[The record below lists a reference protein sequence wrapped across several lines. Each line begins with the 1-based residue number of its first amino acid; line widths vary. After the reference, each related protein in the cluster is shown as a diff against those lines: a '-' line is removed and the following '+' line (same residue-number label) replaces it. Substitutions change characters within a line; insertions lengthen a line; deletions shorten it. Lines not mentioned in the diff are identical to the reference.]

1 MQLSRYLDLYL
12 TETQEHLRG
21 LDRSLLR
28 LEESGDAAALEEAFR
43 SVHTIKGMS
52 ASMGFGAVAD
62 LAHELEDR
70 LDGVRQGRT
79 RVDRDLIDALLEGAD
94 RLGRGVDAAVATQ
107 QGGAEPEADE
117 AVPESDAR
125 GAPAAAAPP
134 RRRRVADAPDGSKL
148 IVRVHFHR
156 DAPLIAARATL
167 AIRNADGVAPVLAT
181 DPKEPGDAFDGELT
195 LFVGGEPQQEQLGA
209 AIRAAGEVASVNFE
223 ELTEE
228 KIADAR
234 ARAAAAKLGAAGV
247 PGAVEHAE
255 RRGRFLRVELRN
267 LDHLADGIAELAI
280 VQRGIMAAI
289 AEEGAEDRLDELHAR
304 ASHLVQELQT
314 GILAVRMVP
323 VREMFDRFP
332 RVVRDTARRMERLV
346 DFRIE
351 GHGIELDRTIL
362 DEIADPLVHL
372 LRNAIGH
379 GIEPPAERVAA
390 GKPEQG
396 TLTLIAARERSRV
409 LIRVIDDGRGVDRK
423 AVRLRGIE
431 MGLLPPDA
439 PAELDD
445 RELLRVLSAPGL
457 TTAESVTAVSGRG
470 VGLDVVAERVRAL
483 GGSLDLRSTAG
494 SGSTFDIRL
503 PLTLTIAQ
511 ALRVQVGDE
520 DYVIPLTHV
529 AEAVAIRSGMSE
541 RAGGSEVLRLREE
554 VMPLLRLDARLGM
567 RVNDASAA
575 AVVIEVGERRTGLVV
590 DRLVGREQIVIKEFD
605 TAKGTLPIFSGAT
618 LLADG
623 TPALVLDPVSV
634 TQGGFVHG

>member
-12 TETQEHLRG
+12 AETQEHLRG

-70 LDGVRQGRT
+70 LDGVRQGRA
-79 RVDRDLIDALLEGAD
+79 RVDPALIDALLEGAD
-94 RLGRGVDAAVATQ
+94 RLGRGVDAAVATH
-107 QGGAEPEADE
+107 QGGVEADE
-117 AVPESDAR
+117 AEAVPASDAR
-125 GAPAAAAPP
+125 VTPAAAPPP

-209 AIRAAGEVASVNFE
+209 AIRAAGEVASVDFE
-223 ELTEE
+223 ELSEE

-280 VQRGIMAAI
+280 VQRGIMVATT
-289 AEEGAEDRLDELHAR
+289 ETGAEDRLDELHAR

-379 GIEPPAERVAA
+379 GIEPPAERLAA
-390 GKPEQG
+390 GKPERG
-396 TLTLIAARERSRV
+396 TLTLIAERERSRV

-431 MGLLPPDA
+431 MGLLPADA

-483 GGSLDLRSTAG
+483 GGSLDLRSTPR
-494 SGSTFDIRL
+494 GSTFDIRL

-529 AEAVAIRSGMSE
+529 AEAVALRPGMSE
-541 RAGGSEVLRLREE
+541 QAGGSEVLRLREE

-567 RVNDASAA
+567 SVNDASAA

>member
-28 LEESGDAAALEEAFR
+28 LEQSSDPAALEEAFR

-52 ASMGFGAVAD
+52 ASMGFAAVAD

-70 LDGVRQGRT
+70 LDAVRQGSAQ
-79 RVDRDLIDALLEGAD
+79 VDQELIDVLLEGAD
-94 RLGRGVDAAVATQ
+94 RLGRGVDVAVASHH
-107 QGGAEPEADE
+107 GDAEDT
-117 AVPESDAR
+117 AVVPVEDAR
-125 GAPAAAAPP
+125 TAPATQAPQ
-134 RRRRVADAPDGSKL
+134 RRRRVADAPDGARL
-148 IVRVHFHR
+148 IVRVHFQR

-167 AIRNADGVAPVLAT
+167 GIRNANGIAPVLAT

-195 LFVGGEPQQEQLGA
+195 LFVGGEPKQDELAA
-209 AIRAAGEVASVNFE
+209 AIRSAGEVVSVDFE
-223 ELTEE
+223 ELTPE

-234 ARAAAAKLGAAGV
+234 ARAAAAKAGKAGV
-247 PGAVEHAE
+247 PGAVEHGE

-280 VQRGIMAAI
+280 VQRGILMATA
-289 AEEGAEDRLDELHAR
+289 AGELDRLTDLNAR
-304 ASHLVQELQT
+304 AAHLVQELQT

-372 LRNAIGH
+372 LRNAVGH
-379 GIEPPAERVAA
+379 GIEPPAERIAA
-390 GKPEQG
+390 GKSQRG
-396 TLTLIAARERSRV
+396 TLTLIAERERSRV
-409 LIRVIDDGRGVDRK
+409 LIRVIDDGRGVDR
-423 AVRLRGIE
+423 AVVRRKGIE
-431 MGLLPPDA
+431 MGLLPPDS

-445 RELLRVLSAPGL
+445 RELLRVMSAPGL
-457 TTAESVTAVSGRG
+457 STAESVTDVSGRG

-483 GGSLDLRSTAG
+483 GGSLDLRTRPG
-494 SGSTFDIRL
+494 HGTTFDIRL
-503 PLTLTIAQ
+503 PITLTIAQ
-511 ALRVQVGDE
+511 ALRVQVGGE
-520 DYVIPLTHV
+520 NYVIPLTHV
-529 AEAVAIRSGMSE
+529 AEAVQIRPGMSE
-541 RAGGSEVLRLREE
+541 RAAGVEMLRLRDE
-554 VMPLLRLDARLGM
+554 VMPLLRLDERLGL
-567 RVNDASAA
+567 RVNDSSAG
-575 AVVIEVGERRTGLVV
+575 AVVIEVGERRTALVV
-590 DRLVGREQIVIKEFD
+590 DRLVGKEQIVIKEFD

-634 TQGGFVHG
+634 TQGGFSHG